1 MGSIF
6 CSKCGV
12 ESPEDEG
19 FCSKCG
25 TALFKP
31 KATVPPAE
39 PPATDSPEVTP
50 KKKVTFQVVPALI
63 VFGVVIVFTFGW
75 ALVDAD
81 FNRGVKETVG
91 VDIAGTLENI
101 PGVGTSAN
109 VFKFSSDCA
118 SQLCNVTITDAR
130 GKEESFKSIAPRTWG
145 FTGIGS
151 QDYFISVQDSEGK
164 SATCT
169 IYGDGTLIKSESSVS
184 SDATCQVKR

>member
-75 ALVDAD
+75 AYRVQRRTANDLYPSHSI
-81 FNRGVKETVG
+81 TV
-91 VDIAGTLENI
+91 
-101 PGVGTSAN
+101 
-109 VFKFSSDCA
+109 
-118 SQLCNVTITDAR
+118 
-130 GKEESFKSIAPRTWG
+130 
-145 FTGIGS
+145 
-151 QDYFISVQDSEGK
+151 
-164 SATCT
+164 
-169 IYGDGTLIKSESSVS
+169 
-184 SDATCQVKR
+184 